1 MIDTSERADEAVLS
15 RSLSLYSRQRLA
27 WVSCCSSMISLKR
40 THSYVRQDDDEN
52 KEQTLAGPNSYSKL
66 SQRLIA
72 LQSFEGSFSF
82 TQALAAVLGVPFPE
96 LEAKLMEFIPSN
108 FESSDAY
115 QTVWATV
122 LAVTMFEK
130 KLAGEKDVWELVV
143 AKARDWIAA
152 LPSVQD
158 EDVKRLETMAI
169 EVLAG

>member
-1 MIDTSERADEAVLS
+1 MIDTSESADEAVS
-15 RSLSLYSRQRLA
+15 PRSSSLYSHRLLTR
-27 WVSCCSSMISLKR
+27 VGCRSSMISLKR
-40 THSYVRQDDDEN
+40 TYSYLRQDEN
-52 KEQTLAGPNSYSKL
+52 KAQARAGPNLYSKL

-82 TQALAAVLGVPFPE
+82 TRALAAVLGIPLPE

-115 QTVWATV
+115 QTLWATV
-122 LAVTMFEK
+122 LVVTMFEQ

-143 AKARDWIAA
+143 AKARDWITA

-158 EDVKRLETMAI
+158 EDVKRMETLAI